1 MKSTV
6 TNLEGYCFF
15 CGGYSS
21 GEHHLIFGTSGRA
34 FAEKYG
40 LKVPICDRCHTQSEY
55 LCDRIHD
62 NSMAEKLSKM
72 LGQAIFER
80 NMMSQGMSQNEA
92 RERILSEHGRSYL

>member
-1 MKSTV
+1 MKSTI
-6 TNLEGYCFF
+6 TDLEGYCFF

-40 LKVPICDRCHTQSEY
+40 LKVPICARCHTQSEY
-55 LCDRIHD
+55 VTDRIHD
-62 NSMAEKLSKM
+62 NPMAEKLSKM

-80 NMMSQGMSQNEA
+80 NMMSHNMSQNDA
-92 RERILSEHGRSYL
+92 RVLFIKEHGRSYL

>member
-15 CGGYSS
+15 CGNYTS
-21 GEHHLIFGTSGRA
+21 GEHHLIFGTSGRN

-40 LKVPICDRCHTQSEY
+40 LKVPICARCHTRSEN

-62 NSMAEKLSKM
+62 NSMAERLSKM
-72 LGQAIFER
+72 LGQAIWER
-80 NMMSQGMSQNEA
+80 NRALEGMKQEEI
-92 RERILSEHGRSYL
+92 RDRFIIERGESYL

>member
-6 TNLEGYCFF
+6 TNLMDYCFF

-21 GEHHLIFGTSGRA
+21 GEHHLIFGTSGRD

-40 LKVPICDRCHTQSEY
+40 LKVPICARCHTASEY

-62 NSMAEKLSKM
+62 NTMAERLSKM

-80 NMMSQGMSQNEA
+80 NMMSQGMSQKEA
-92 RERILSEHGRSYL
+92 RDKIIQEHGRSYL